1 MASKKRPAGTNAGNN
16 DRPAQKRQ
24 AQAPAPVT
32 GQDAGGEP
40 LPPLPGA
47 GAAGPLQGPEAATA
61 PVPGAGAPAQAGGSD
76 APGDAQGTAAKA
88 APEKKHAAA
97 KNGTA
102 QQATAAKTVQEATA
116 PAEDAPG
123 ARVLADGEA
132 PVEAAAAR
140 SADDD
145 DDLGTDTPAR
155 KAAEARKDAARKM
168 DRQAGKKTAASKQA
182 VTAGKAPADDKAP
195 AGKKTAADKKKD
207 AAKAAKA
214 DGGKKATDGKKGSG
228 KDAAKAKTAKKRA
241 KLAAPG
247 SAAPEPEDL
256 PCAALLEH
264 LLPGSPELEATCRHG
279 RHVAHL
285 AEQLFEQL
293 APLHGLEGRWGYRL
307 RLACCLHDIGF
318 VSGRKEHHKKGMRM
332 VEQDTS
338 LPLLPEDR
346 DLVAQLVRYHRK
358 AWPAARHRRFSALG
372 KKDREA
378 LCRAAA
384 LIRMA
389 DALDYRHMEAV
400 QDVSV
405 ELRPGKVVL
414 TLSGA
419 GDCTPEQDRLL
430 VKGDLFMHIFGV
442 ELECVC
448 PML

>member
-47 GAAGPLQGPEAATA
+47 GA
-61 PVPGAGAPAQAGGSD
+61 PAQASGSD

-102 QQATAAKTVQEATA
+102 QQATTAKTVQEATA
-116 PAEDAPG
+116 PAGDAPG
-123 ARVLADGEA
+123 ARALAGGEA
-132 PVEAAAAR
+132 PVEAAAAGV
-140 SADDD
+140 ADDD

-168 DRQAGKKTAASKQA
+168 DRQADKKTAAGKQA
-182 VTAGKAPADDKAP
+182 VAAGKAPTDGKAP

-241 KLAAPG
+241 KLAAP
-247 SAAPEPEDL
+247 EPEDL

-264 LLPGSPELEATCRHG
+264 LLPNSPELEATCRHG

-293 APLHGLEGRWGYRL
+293 APLHGLDGRWGYRL

-318 VSGRKEHHKKGMRM
+318 ISGRKEHHKKGMRM

-338 LPLLPEDR
+338 LPLLPGDR
-346 DLVAQLVRYHRK
+346 NLVAQLVRYHRK

-405 ELRPGKVVL
+405 ELRPGKAVL